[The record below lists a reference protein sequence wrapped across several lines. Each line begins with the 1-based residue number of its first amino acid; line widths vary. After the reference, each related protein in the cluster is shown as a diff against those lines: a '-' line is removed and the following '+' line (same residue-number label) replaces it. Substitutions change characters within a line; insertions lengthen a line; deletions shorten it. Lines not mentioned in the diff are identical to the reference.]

1 MPVLT
6 PRPRSWFA
14 ALTLAAALLLG
25 PARPALAQPSI
36 WVVHGPHCTLILFG
50 SIHVLPKGLD
60 WEPPAL
66 AQALARANELWF
78 EIPIGA
84 QSEAQATAEAQL
96 RGFLPEGRRLSA
108 LLSPQDAR
116 RLTDFADRHRLSMA
130 KVDRMRPWFADLLV
144 SSFSYLQVGAGQ
156 QDGVEAQLANA
167 APQAARRAFETAAQ
181 QVEMVSGAPQDAQV
195 ASLGS
200 SLRAADTDPQEYQRM
215 VTAWMKGDGQA
226 IYRHDVQA
234 LRRDAPDLFR
244 ILITERNAAWTE
256 VLAERLAGSGDAVV
270 VVGAAHL
277 LGPDGVPAKLRA
289 LGFRVDGPA
298 E

>member
-6 PRPRSWFA
+6 PRPGSWVA

-36 WVVHGPHCTLILFG
+36 WVVHGPHCTLTLFG

-78 EIPIGA
+78 EIPVGA
-84 QSEAQATAEAQL
+84 QSEAQATAEAQS
-96 RGFLPEGRRLSA
+96 RGFLPEGGRLRA
-108 LLSPQDAR
+108 LLSPEDAR
-116 RLTDFADRHRLSMA
+116 RLTDFADRHSLSMA
-130 KVDRMRPWFADLLV
+130 KLDRMRPWFADLLV
-144 SSFSYLQVGAGQ
+144 SSFSYLQEGAGQ
-156 QDGVEAQLANA
+156 QDGVEAHLANA

-181 QVEMVSGAPQDAQV
+181 QVEMVSGAPQAAQI

-200 SLRAADTDPQEYQRM
+200 SLREADGEPQEYRRI
-215 VTAWMKGDGQA
+215 VDAWMKGDGQA
-226 IYRHDVQA
+226 IYRRDVLT
-234 LRRDAPDLFR
+234 LRHDAPELFR
-244 ILITERNAAWTE
+244 ILITERNAAWTD
-256 VLAERLAGSGDAVV
+256 VLADRLAGAGDVVV

-277 LGPDGVPAKLRA
+277 LGPDGVPARLRA
-289 LGFRVDGPA
+289 LGFRVDGP
-298 E
+298 